1 MSNFEKLNSNQA
13 IHKGTADIIRVV
25 KWDTDIASIDKRI
38 TIDGDV
44 DDETKVYI
52 DTAWKFMNTVMS
64 LANEIASGAIKDL
77 EWVLIRNNMYRFDIK
92 RRFRQAYNAIYK
104 NTKYA
109 REHIYK
115 GEEFLLDYC
124 DYAQEKIQGDID
136 KLKSSIELALR
147 EHNNE
152 VNAQA
157 CFAVCMLDVSLMAY
171 DTICKT
177 LKEETHCDFYESF
190 ADYYPSEAEVRMVD
204 LARALTNDE
213 LYGTVTD
220 RTVTT
225 GATIVFNR
233 ITDYNTLTSYALEV
247 MENKNKDI

>member
-1 MSNFEKLNSNQA
+1 MSNFGKLNNDT
-13 IHKGTADIIRVV
+13 IRKGTADIIRVG
-25 KWDTDIASIDKRI
+25 KWNSDVASINKRI
-38 TIDGDV
+38 TIYGDV
-44 DDETKVYI
+44 DDETKVCV
-52 DTAWKFMNTVMS
+52 DTAWKFMNTVMA

-104 NTKYA
+104 NTRYA
-109 REHIYK
+109 REHIWV

-157 CFAVCMLDVSLMAY
+157 CFAVCMLDVSCMAY

-177 LKEETHCDFYESF
+177 LKEETHRDFYESF

-213 LYGTVTD
+213 LYGTVTNS
-220 RTVTT
+220 TVTT
-225 GATIVFNR
+225 GTTIVFQR
-233 ITDYNTLTSYALEV
+233 ITDYDTLTSYALEILG
-247 MENKNKDI
+247 EENKDI

>member
-1 MSNFEKLNSNQA
+1 MSNFGKLNNQE

-25 KWDTDIASIDKRI
+25 KWDTPDIASIDKRI
-38 TIDGDV
+38 TIDCEV

-109 REHIYK
+109 REHIWV

-136 KLKSSIELALR
+136 KLKSSIELALGK
-147 EHNNE
+147 HNNE

-157 CFAVCMLDVSLMAY
+157 CFAVCLVDIACMAY
-171 DTICKT
+171 DTICRT

-204 LARALTNDE
+204 LARALTNDDM
-213 LYGTVTD
+213 YGTVTD
-220 RTVTT
+220 STVKT

-247 MENKNKDI
+247 MNNENK